1 MVRWSVLP
9 QVLPNY
15 VAFSLYAF
23 ELNVRASTVIGVVGA
38 GGIGTLLFTQYRFF
52 QWENVSVI
60 IIELFVIVFLI
71 ELVSIRL
78 RRRLV

>member
-1 MVRWSVLP
+1 
-9 QVLPNY
+9 VLPNY
-15 VAFSLYAF
+15 VAFALYAF

-52 QWENVSVI
+52 EWSNVSVI
-60 IIELFVIVFLI
+60 VIELFVIVLAI
-71 ELVSIRL
+71 ELISIRL

>member
-1 MVRWSVLP
+1 M
-9 QVLPNY
+9 LPNY

-52 QWENVSVI
+52 EWSNVSVI
-60 IIELFVIVFLI
+60 VIELFVIVLVI
-71 ELVSIRL
+71 ELISIRL

>member
-1 MVRWSVLP
+1 MVRWAVFP

-23 ELNVRASTVIGVVGA
+23 ELNVRASAVLGFVGA
-38 GGIGTLLFTQYRFF
+38 GGIGFLLRTQYQFLQWSNVAVIIVELFF
-52 QWENVSVI
+52 IVL
-60 IIELFVIVFLI
+60 IIELI
-71 ELVSIRL
+71 SIRL